1 MSAGKMT
8 VLEKIKISERY
19 VAIEPSMINPV
30 L

>member
-1 MSAGKMT
+1 MRTRKMAI
-8 VLEKIKISERY
+8 LEKVNILERY